1 MPVNSYGFYWDY
13 LRETRPKPPLD
24 PRGAGIADFW
34 RISAVFGAETEGLDP
49 CAILPPNTEQR
60 PSNSGQRPSNSG
72 HRTAASGHRTAAIE
86 SAGGRT
92 MRRANRGGRY
102 VSRTTGRAARG
113 LIHYLERMQGK
124 KTRHTVPG
132 SMVDCGGAYNV
143 RNTPSGSRNFISV
156 QPAFGVPK
164 SSRGSNPS
172 KSPQIFPA

>member
-1 MPVNSYGFYWDY
+1 MVFTGIIYAKQGRSHRWTHGGPGSPIFGGF
-13 LRETRPKPPLD
+13 LRFSGRKPRAWTLAP
-24 PRGAGIADFW
+24 F
-34 RISAVFGAETEGLDP
+34 
-49 CAILPPNTEQR
+49 C
-60 PSNSGQRPSNSG
+60 
-72 HRTAASGHRTAAIE
+72 HRTPNSGHRTAAIE

-164 SSRGSNPS
+164 SSSGSNPS
-172 KSPQIFPA
+172 